1 MENRERIPL
10 LVVVGPTASG
20 KTGLSIRLAKALD
33 SEIISADSMQTYKEM
48 SIGTA
53 KPTPEEQEGVPHH
66 LVDVLGLG
74 ETFSVAQYAQRAR
87 EAIAGVHSR
96 GKLPILT
103 GGTGLYVNAV
113 VDNITFSPAPSDEG
127 LREELQRTAERE
139 GNGAVLDILRGIDP
153 ETAATLHENNLGR
166 VIRAIEVYRTTGI
179 TMAEQ
184 VRRSRQEPSPYDVC
198 IIGLSYED
206 RQALYDRIGL
216 RVDQMLRDGLLEEA
230 ERILSSPLSVT
241 SAQAIGYK
249 ELRGYFSGECSLE
262 EAAENIKRETRRYAK
277 RQLTWFRR
285 DARIQWILCDKAG
298 GPGGVFDR
306 AMEIVRLW
314 EARRTGEKPV

>member
-33 SEIISADSMQTYKEM
+33 GEIISADSMQVYKEM

-127 LREELQRTAERE
+127 LREELRRTAERE
-139 GNGAVLDILRGIDP
+139 GNGAVLEILRGIDP

-166 VIRAIEVYRTTGI
+166 VIRAIEVYRTTGV

-198 IIGLSYED
+198 IIGLSYGD

-298 GPGGVFDR
+298 GPGGVLDR
-306 AMEIVRLW
+306 AMEIVRRW